1 MTDLNDVYD
10 VEYSIE
16 EECDSVFYE
25 RDTKDDTSKVLKIT
39 QSLSLTLKN
48 LKLLRKNGLLSRW
61 NYFRILFN
69 KKEEESHL
77 LGALSLLMLVG
88 TSLGLLWLLLNV
100 SAEKSTLLP
109 FLSIATTL
117 GGGIF
122 TSLFLSVYSR
132 TIFKN
137 NLPEKFRKK
146 FSYISIPESN
156 KDLYE
161 LVQKTEEYKLNH
173 SEEEALF
180 NLAQKY
186 PHEANEQINKLM
198 KLKDKVPVD
207 EKDSDTA
214 LDVFDDTD
222 KMLDELFAMRDSEE
236 SKQVLKDV
244 ETILK
249 AASHRKKIEEL
260 GVSMEELAEVS
271 DFLKNAKAEKPTDST
286 SVSQTSRISE
296 IVENMNTAG
305 EALVG
310 GTDAEHGNSKTTVV
324 V

>member
-10 VEYSIE
+10 VEYFIE

-39 QSLSLTLKN
+39 QSLSLTFKN

-61 NYFRILFN
+61 NYLRILFN
-69 KKEEESHL
+69 KKEEESYL
-77 LGALSLLMLVG
+77 FGALPLFMVFG
-88 TSLGLLWLLLNV
+88 TFLGLLWLIFNV
-100 SAEKSTLLP
+100 NAEKSVLLP
-109 FLSIATTL
+109 FLSIATTI
-117 GGGIF
+117 GSAIF
-122 TSLFLSVYSR
+122 TLFFLGVHSR
-132 TIFKN
+132 TILKN

-161 LVQKTEEYKLNH
+161 LVQKTEEYELNS
-173 SEEEALF
+173 SEKEALF
-180 NLAQKY
+180 NLAQKCPY
-186 PHEANEQINKLM
+186 EANERINKLM
-198 KLKDKVPVD
+198 KLKDKVPVG

-214 LDVFDDTD
+214 LDIFDDAD
-222 KMLDELFAMRDSEE
+222 KMLDELFAMRDSKE

-249 AASHRKKIEEL
+249 AASHRKKVEEL

-271 DFLKNAKAEKPTDST
+271 DFLKNAKAEKPTDPA
-286 SVSQTSRISE
+286 SVSQTSGISE
-296 IVENMNTAG
+296 IVENMNNAG
-305 EALVG
+305 EVLVG
-310 GTDAEHGNSKTTVV
+310 GVNVEHSKSNTTVV
-324 V
+324 A